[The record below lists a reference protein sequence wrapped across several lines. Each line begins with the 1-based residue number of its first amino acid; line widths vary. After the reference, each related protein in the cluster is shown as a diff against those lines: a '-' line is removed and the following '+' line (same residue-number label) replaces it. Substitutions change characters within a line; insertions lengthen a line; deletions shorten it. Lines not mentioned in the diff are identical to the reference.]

1 MTFAWLLVYTVVVG
15 RAGAAL
21 QRPRVRRAL
30 DVVMGAALVALGVRV
45 AAERR

>member
-1 MTFAWLLVYTVVVG
+1 LLAYSVVVA

-21 QRPRVRRAL
+21 RRPRVRRMMDL
-30 DVVMGAALVALGVRV
+30 VMGAALVALGVRV